1 MQKTRVEKEK
11 QGKLLSVLAAL
22 DAQALQGVLLERA
35 KQAALAMAVALLEQD
50 AEVLC
55 GPRYSRKTA
64 PQCQRGGS
72 ERSTVVLEGA
82 RYGIRRPRV
91 RQANREVAL
100 PTLAKLQAQDLLDE
114 QMRHRM
120 VLGVSTR
127 NYKQVI
133 DGYTEKLG
141 VARSS
146 VSRAFVRASQKDL
159 DSINE
164 GPLGEYAFVAVM
176 IEGLEIGGRMVVAAL
191 GITADMTKIPLG
203 LREGNTENSEV
214 VRDLLASIQ
223 ERGFTLHCERRL
235 AVIDGAKALKKA
247 LRQVFGERV
256 LLQRC
261 WLHKLRNL
269 HAYVP
274 ESAYGTLH
282 WRLKKLMALNSLSDA
297 RRELAVLRAWLAGLS
312 AEAAASLD
320 EGGEDLLT
328 LHRLGITGDLRKSLA
343 STNLIE
349 SLFSVV
355 RQKIHRVK
363 NWKGRR
369 SHQILRWVAAAIS
382 AHRQK
387 MRRVRG
393 MAQAAALIAALGPR
407 SLAARAA

>member
-22 DAQALQGVLLERA
+22 DAQALQGVL
-35 KQAALAMAVALLEQD
+35 
-50 AEVLC
+50 
-55 GPRYSRKTA
+55 
-64 PQCQRGGS
+64 
-72 ERSTVVLEGA
+72 EGA
-82 RYGIRRPRV
+82 RYRIRRPRV

-100 PTLAKLQAQDLLDE
+100 PTLAQLQAQDLLDE

-159 DSINE
+159 DSINA

-261 WLHKLRNL
+261 WLHKLR
-269 HAYVP
+269 P
-274 ESAYGTLH
+274 PPTLSSPSSQ
-282 WRLKKLMALNSLSDA
+282 WSA
-297 RRELAVLRAWLAGLS
+297 RRSTASRIGKGAGPTRSCAGWRRRLAPTVRRC
-312 AEAAASLD
+312 AAS
-320 EGGEDLLT
+320 GG
-328 LHRLGITGDLRKSLA
+328 
-343 STNLIE
+343 
-349 SLFSVV
+349 
-355 RQKIHRVK
+355 
-363 NWKGRR
+363 W
-369 SHQILRWVAAAIS
+369 
-382 AHRQK
+382 
-387 MRRVRG
+387 
-393 MAQAAALIAALGPR
+393 PR
-407 SLAARAA
+407 PPP

>member
-22 DAQALQGVLLERA
+22 DAQARQG
-35 KQAALAMAVALLEQD
+35 
-50 AEVLC
+50 
-55 GPRYSRKTA
+55 
-64 PQCQRGGS
+64 
-72 ERSTVVLEGA
+72 VLEGA
-82 RYGIRRPRV
+82 RYRIRRPRV

-133 DGYTEKLG
+133 GGYTEKLG

-191 GITADMTKIPLG
+191 GITADMTKIPRG

-297 RRELAVLRAWLAGLS
+297 RRELAGLS

-355 RQKIHRVK
+355 REKIHRVK

>member
-1 MQKTRVEKEK
+1 M
-11 QGKLLSVLAAL
+11 G
-22 DAQALQGVLLERA
+22 
-35 KQAALAMAVALLEQD
+35 
-50 AEVLC
+50 
-55 GPRYSRKTA
+55 
-64 PQCQRGGS
+64 
-72 ERSTVVLEGA
+72 
-82 RYGIRRPRV
+82 YGIRRPRV

-100 PTLAKLQAQDLLDE
+100 PTLAQLQAQDLLDE

-146 VSRAFVRASQKDL
+146 VSRAFVRTSQKDL

-191 GITADMTKIPLG
+191 GITAVMTKIPLG

-261 WLHKLRNL
+261 WLHKLRPPRVCPRVGL
-269 HAYVP
+269 WHAALATEETHGAQLP
-274 ESAYGTLH
+274 LGRAPGTGC
-282 WRLKKLMALNSLSDA
+282 APC
-297 RRELAVLRAWLAGLS
+297 LAGR
-312 AEAAASLD
+312 A
-320 EGGEDLLT
+320 
-328 LHRLGITGDLRKSLA
+328 LGR
-343 STNLIE
+343 
-349 SLFSVV
+349 
-355 RQKIHRVK
+355 
-363 NWKGRR
+363 GRR
-369 SHQILRWVAAAIS
+369 VP
-382 AHRQK
+382 
-387 MRRVRG
+387 G
-393 MAQAAALIAALGPR
+393 
-407 SLAARAA
+407 